1 MSVENKYL
9 FSRFPAPRH
18 RESENHIFKRPA
30 PLGRR
35 RARPLAGS
43 KKQPGKYLSDL
54 VVSGFSG
61 PSISDTRTPRPKLN
75 PFPQKKFFLY
85 LWAETLRFIWNY
97 VIIYAKKAC
106 VTLRHIT
113 TDYVSFL
120 PGEKHEGAFLPQ
132 KAPFCRQMH
141 YADEPFLFVKAR
153 IVPIII
159 SMRVRQAGYCP
170 PSRYKG
176 QTSDP

>member
-75 PFPQKKFFLY
+75 PFPQKNFFLY